1 MYAGHQNL
9 KSDWSRVCN
18 AAARGWAPLRVL
30 DVGLCAALVLSLPA
44 LQRHERSIVPRLGIH
59 FVNLGGESQPTL
71 RKVEMCELAFRVGH
85 GVGCPEAFVGAH
97 AESVA
102 RYHGIRFS
110 KNEANRG
117 HHMHRSTD
125 ITLGEKIDQLG
136 RWAPLNLVDEPA
148 LQTLNPTRPRQAAD
162 SEALKS
168 ETVGSRVGV
177 TGEQPY
183 RAGQGRAAL
192 HAAVGDIFKIV
203 RLGTVIQMRR
213 CDGRDRHPVSAM
225 WAGEKEARQ
234 ARCRNTQVSHGT
246 PPIRTYPTTC
256 AYFPPLS

>member
-1 MYAGHQNL
+1 
-9 KSDWSRVCN
+9 
-18 AAARGWAPLRVL
+18 
-30 DVGLCAALVLSLPA
+30 
-44 LQRHERSIVPRLGIH
+44 VPRLGIH
-59 FVNLGGESQPTL
+59 FVDLGGESQPTL
-71 RKVEMCELAFRVGH
+71 RKVEMCELALRVGH

-183 RAGQGRAAL
+183 RAGQKRAAL
-192 HAAVGDIFKIV
+192 HAGVGDIFKIV
-203 RLGTVIQMRR
+203 QPGTAIQLRR
-213 CDGRDRHPVSAM
+213 CDGRDGRDYHPVSAM